1 MNDVTE
7 HKDRDMERASAP
19 KPQRTTP
26 YWPQA
31 VGVGAALA
39 LSALAV
45 WGASGYTRQ
54 APPTLASPP
63 GLTVTESTI
72 TLTSAAPQWQM
83 LKLGTAVPVAAQW
96 TDGVPA
102 RVHIDETRASKVGTP
117 LGGRVVEIFVELG
130 QAVHKGNP
138 LFVVASSE
146 IAGLRAE
153 QEKAELAVAA
163 ARATLAREHDLVAAH
178 AAAAKE
184 EIAARQ
190 QFREAE
196 IAATLATEKLTSL
209 NVSSATGHKFTVL
222 ATRDGSVVEK
232 NVLLA
237 QEVAPDASSPL
248 VTIADLSSVWV
259 VADFFEDDAL
269 EIQPGTR
276 AQVTSPGLPGST
288 LEGNVENVASMVN
301 PDRHT
306 IPVRV
311 RVSNPAHVLKPNMY
325 TRVRFLLQPNP
336 DVTEVPDTALVSDG
350 ERQYVYIQE
359 HPGSFTRREVVAGSA
374 RHGVI
379 PILSGLPSGTLVV
392 QEGALLLDNQL
403 ALAH

>member
-1 MNDVTE
+1 MNEVKEQKDGDVGRT
-7 HKDRDMERASAP
+7 SAP
-19 KPQRTTP
+19 KLRRTTP
-26 YWPQA
+26 YWLQA
-31 VGVGAALA
+31 VGVAAALV

-54 APPTLASPP
+54 APPTPASPP
-63 GLTVTESTI
+63 GLTMAESTI
-72 TLTSAAPQWQM
+72 TLTAAAPQWHM
-83 LKLGTAVPVAAQW
+83 LKLGTAVPAAAQW

-117 LGGRVVEIFVELG
+117 LGGRVVEIFAELG
-130 QAVHKGNP
+130 HTVRKGDP

-153 QEKAELAVAA
+153 QEKAELAVVA

-190 QFREAE
+190 QLREAE
-196 IAATLATEKLTSL
+196 IAATLAKEKLTSL
-209 NVSSATGHKFTVL
+209 NVSATGHKFTAL
-222 ATRDGSVVEK
+222 ATRDGIVVEK

-237 QEVAPDASSPL
+237 QEVAPETSSPL

-269 EIQPGTR
+269 EIHPGTH
-276 AQVTSPGLPGST
+276 AQVTSPALPGTT

-311 RVSNPAHVLKPNMY
+311 RVSNPARALKPNMY
-325 TRVRFLLQPNP
+325 TRVRFMLQPNP

-359 HPGSFTRREVVAGSA
+359 SPGSFARREVVAGSA
-374 RHGVI
+374 RHGII
-379 PILSGLPSGTLVV
+379 PILSGLPSGTVVV

-403 ALAH
+403 TLAH

>member
-1 MNDVTE
+1 MKEVTE
-7 HKDRDMERASAP
+7 QRDMKSVSAP
-19 KPQRTTP
+19 HQRRVAQ

-31 VGVGAALA
+31 GGVAAALV
-39 LSALAV
+39 LSAIAV

-54 APPTLASPP
+54 APPTPAPPP
-63 GLTVTESTI
+63 GLTVTDSKI
-72 TLTSAAPQWQM
+72 DLTSTAPQWHM
-83 LKLGTAVPVAAQW
+83 LKLGAAVPVAAQW

-102 RVHIDETRASKVGTP
+102 RVHIDETRASKIGAP

-130 QAVHKGNP
+130 QEIHKGEP

-153 QEKAELAVAA
+153 LEKAELTVTAA
-163 ARATLAREHDLVAAH
+163 QATLARQHDLVMAR
-178 AAAAKE
+178 AAAEKE

-190 QFREAE
+190 QLREAE
-196 IAATLATEKLTSL
+196 IAATLAKEKLTSL
-209 NVSSATGHKFTVL
+209 NVSSSTGHKFTVL
-222 ATRDGSVVEK
+222 ATRDGIVVEK

-237 QEVAPDASSPL
+237 QEVAPDTSSPL
-248 VTIADLSSVWV
+248 ITIADLSSVWV

-269 EIQPGTR
+269 EIRPGTL
-276 AQVTSPGLPGST
+276 AQVTSPALPGST
-288 LEGNVENVASMVN
+288 LEGKVENVASMVN

-311 RVSNPAHVLKPNMY
+311 HVLNPSRALRPNMY

-336 DVTEVPDTALVSDG
+336 EVAEVPDTALVSDG
-350 ERQYVYIQE
+350 ERQYVYVQE
-359 HPGSFTRREVVAGSA
+359 NPGRFARREVVAGSA

-379 PILSGLPSGTLVV
+379 PILSGLPIGTIVV

-403 ALAH
+403 TLAH